1 MVGDAAADDDG
12 GCVAGRLC
20 GGVGGGVSVG
30 VAVLVVVLVWRCY
43 LWVDCRQWLVVFMV
57 FNSWGC

>member
-1 MVGDAAADDDG
+1 MTEPIDTPARCVVGDAAADDDG

-30 VAVLVVVLVWRCY
+30 VAVLVVVLV
-43 LWVDCRQWLVVFMV
+43 LVLVLPV
-57 FNSWGC
+57 G